1 MIYERLAAY
10 YPCDATHS
18 RSVTWDYTGTYPL
31 DGGLAGSATG
41 KVREALS
48 FVSAS
53 SLFRSRTDA
62 AGLRQ
67 LRGIT
72 CWVKFTTLAANMTLV
87 AKGSSGTDAN
97 HSIKLAYNN
106 STGKIDFIVGD
117 GASSTT
123 VSTTGLTLAASTWYF
138 IRAWNDASEMGVE
151 VNGTVYGTAT
161 SRTPLSE
168 TGTLYLGRD
177 TSGNYLNGLLDEV
190 ALYSTAPTFADGA
203 FFYNGGDGQQIPEP
217 DSLPGPSGRAGET
230 NAWIPPSFAQADE
243 GSLYVAHGKRHVQRF
258 TGYGDF
264 GSAGVPLPTTKPRIA
279 SSGSGRMMG
288 DIYAYVRNLDADGRV
303 SSMSPISDVKH
314 VYGDSTGDIE
324 GATNSSPI
332 VVTSTAHGL
341 SSGDRVRITGQR
353 GLTAMNGIWYVTV
366 LTADT
371 FELDGSI
378 GNGDWIATTD
388 PNITVQTRQQGRAGV
403 NCVQSLAFASTPS
416 GGTFTITFR
425 GETSPAI
432 SATASAGTIQGVLRS
447 MGTIGDGNVVCAGG
461 AMGTAAVTV
470 TFQGTLASQF
480 IEPLTVDTTNTL
492 GASVTVSVVT
502 LTQGSPGANE
512 VQVLTFYGTPT
523 GGTFTLTYDG
533 QTTGAIAYN
542 ASAATVD
549 TALEALSNIG
559 AGDVTCTGGSLPGT
573 PITIT
578 FGGALANTNV
588 PLITA
593 TVSSLTGG
601 SISAAISTV
610 TAGVAATG
618 DGLIHYWKF
627 DESSGTRYDSAGSCD
642 LAVVSGSPF
651 SDSGKISNCVA
662 ADAGSSAQLS
672 GTCSD
677 SVSSGISFDAWIYF
691 PPVGIGQ
698 THYALSLRV
707 TAVISASLFRVRLTR
722 LDGTNSFVSFLI
734 GGSAITATVSASTWH
749 HIACV
754 FDATTFATRLYI
766 DGALSTS
773 SSVSTQAV
781 TLTTVEVF
789 PSTGA
794 FAAVKL
800 DEMAV
805 WNRAIT
811 AADVTSRYN
820 SGSGTTS
827 PLSAGTNEVQRL
839 TISGTPAQG
848 SCAVTYGGQTATIN
862 YDDTASEMESSLEA
876 LSSIG
881 TGNISCTGGPL
892 PGTPIDYEF
901 IGDLATTNVAE
912 ATVNDSLLKHKLE
925 TTTSGL
931 GAQTEVQRF
940 SATPAPASGT
950 WTATYDGQTTS
961 AMAFDISASAF
972 QTALEAL
979 SNLAPGDVTV
989 TGGPLATAPFVVT
1002 FGGTLANT
1010 NVVSMTAASSMLGAV
1025 PELTVTTTTTGL
1037 EPLNEIQD
1045 IVPDTTIESGT
1056 WTITGLSTTTSSLA
1070 SDATASDVQTA
1081 LEAIYGVGNIEVT
1094 GGPITSQRMS
1104 LTWIEDYAATN
1115 VAEVTIDSSSLRS
1128 GGWGIGAGK
1137 LTYEDVEVPTDLRV
1151 VRRQVLRNKFGD
1163 ASVFYI
1169 DVDTTDIVSTTFDST
1184 NNEEDLD
1191 ESVVLIDADGVDQN
1205 LARHG
1210 EPPHWKR
1217 VVASYQNRVFY
1228 AVDYVERGISTT
1240 NGSLDAAGN
1249 GTDWPSIFDG
1259 LSFYGED
1266 LQEPYVIDSLN
1277 ADEQTAQ
1284 FADNAETSTIVGN
1297 YAIRAQVPDGLN
1309 VYHSWRTMLQD
1320 YPESVHPGEPF
1331 RMSRD
1336 KRNGEMTG
1344 LYSFDG
1350 RFFVAYQH
1358 QTYRYSFNKD
1368 PAATPDG
1375 DGSMIVA
1382 VPRGLV
1388 NHRCVAYLN
1397 DLAYCLDPQGCYKFN
1412 GDAVGNISEK
1422 IAPLF
1427 EGRNSDFVIDWSS
1440 SKWFHAA
1447 AFTESNTVRFFVSLA
1462 AGYPR
1467 HAICYDV
1474 TNENWWLEEY
1484 PFPITASCSQGGTAG
1499 RRQVLLGSSAWRV
1512 FSLTGDYDGVANPTS
1527 TLRGT
1532 VTTGRL
1538 CGLEDSTAAFGSE
1551 LVGLPVKIVS
1561 GTGHGQTRIITAVT
1575 ATTLSV
1581 EEPWLIRPGTDSTY
1595 QIAGIEWSIRTGTFA
1610 LLNGETDCRS
1620 LSVTWEPVENEA
1632 TADLTITLGMNSD
1645 PVLAGQ
1651 TRSADDSFGFSTV
1664 TQEPQRSVSL
1674 TRTTGYVYHKFDRV
1688 TGTPEAPKYM
1698 TLELEG
1704 TTNGESHRI
1713 YGLGVEGLS

>member
-1 MIYERLAAY
+1 MILERIAAY

-106 STGKIDFIVGD
+106 ATGKIDFIVGD

-190 ALYSTAPTFADGA
+190 ALYSTAPTIADGA

-230 NAWIPPSFAQADE
+230 NAWIPPSFAQSDE
-243 GSLYVAHGKRHVQRF
+243 GSLYVAHGKRRVQRF

-324 GATNSSPI
+324 GATNASPI

-341 SSGDRVRITGQR
+341 SSGDRIRITGQR
-353 GLTAMNGIWYVTV
+353 GLTAMNGEWYVTV
-366 LTADT
+366 LTDDT
-371 FELDGSI
+371 FELDGSV
-378 GNGDWIATTD
+378 GNGDWIATTP
-388 PNITVQTRQQGRAGV
+388 PNITVQTRQAGRAGV

-432 SATASAGTIQGVLRS
+432 SATASAATIQGVLRA

-492 GASVTVSVVT
+492 GATVAVSVVT
-502 LTQGSPGANE
+502 LTEGSAGANE
-512 VQVLTFYGTPT
+512 VQVLTFYGTPS

-533 QTTGAIAYN
+533 QTTAAIAYN
-542 ASAATVD
+542 ADAATVD
-549 TALEALSNIG
+549 AALEALSNIG

-610 TAGVAATG
+610 TPGVEALATG
-618 DGLIHYWKF
+618 LLNYWKL
-627 DESSGTRYDSAGSCD
+627 DESSGTRYDSVGTND
-642 LAVVSGSPF
+642 QLEKNGTVSSAA
-651 SDSGKISNCVA
+651 GKISNCAKNGV
-662 ADAGSSAQLS
+662 
-672 GTCSD
+672 SD
-677 SVSSGISFDAWIYF
+677 STYLLMDASSSGGSDATFSVCCWFKLTAIPGVGDTCFLITDSQSSFSYYLYAVNGGKLRFGGTSGSNYAEVTGISAGTWYF
-691 PPVGIGQ
+691 AVAV
-698 THYALSLRV
+698 YDSADSLWKLSLDGAAFV
-707 TAVISASLFRVRLTR
+707 TASASASFTKTSYRVGL
-722 LDGTNSFVSFLI
+722 LN
-734 GGSAITATVSASTWH
+734 
-749 HIACV
+749 
-754 FDATTFATRLYI
+754 TTTDPVEHFI
-766 DGALSTS
+766 DEVGYWN
-773 SSVSTQAV
+773 V
-781 TLTTVEVF
+781 TLT
-789 PSTGA
+789 
-794 FAAVKL
+794 AAQ
-800 DEMAV
+800 
-805 WNRAIT
+805 
-811 AADVTSRYN
+811 AAALYN

-827 PLSAGTNEVQRL
+827 PLSSGTNEVQRL
-839 TISGTPAQG
+839 TISGSPSQG
-848 SCAVTYGGQTATIN
+848 SCAVTFGGQTATIN
-862 YDDTASEMESSLEA
+862 YDDTSSEAQTSLEA

-881 TGNISCTGGPL
+881 TGNVSCSGGPL
-892 PGTPIDYEF
+892 PGTPIDYTF
-901 IGDLATTNVAE
+901 IGDLAATNVAQ
-912 ATVNDSLLKHKLE
+912 ATVNDALLKYKTE
-925 TTTSGL
+925 STTSGT
-931 GAQTEVQRF
+931 GAQSEVQRF

-950 WTATYDGQTTS
+950 WTATYSGQTTS

-989 TGGPLATAPFVVT
+989 TGGPLATAPYVVT

-1010 NVVSMTAASSMLGAV
+1010 NVVAMTAASSMLGAV

-1045 IVPDTTIESGT
+1045 IVPDTSIESGT
-1056 WTITGLSTTTSSLA
+1056 WTITGLSTTTSSLE

-1081 LEAIYGVGNIEVT
+1081 LEAIYGAGNITVT
-1094 GGPITSQRMS
+1094 GGPVTTERMT
-1104 LTWIEDYAATN
+1104 LTWSGDYAATD
-1115 VAEVTIDSSSLRS
+1115 VAQVTIDSSSLTS
-1128 GGWGIGAGK
+1128 GGWGIGASK
-1137 LTYEDVEVPTDLRV
+1137 LTYEDIEVPTDLRV
-1151 VRRQVLRNKFGD
+1151 VRRQILRNKFGD

-1184 NNEEDLD
+1184 NNEEDLGD
-1191 ESVVLIDADGVDQN
+1191 SVVLIDADGVDQN

-1228 AVDYVERGISTT
+1228 AVDYVERGVSTT

-1266 LQEPYVIDSLN
+1266 LEQPYVIDSLN

-1284 FADNAETSTIVGN
+1284 FTDNAETSTIVGN

-1358 QTYRYSFNKD
+1358 QTYRYSFNKN
-1368 PAATPDG
+1368 PAANPDG
-1375 DGSMIVA
+1375 DGTMIVA

-1412 GDAVGNISEK
+1412 GDAVATISEK
-1422 IAPLF
+1422 ISPIF
-1427 EGRNSDFVIDWSS
+1427 EGRNSEFTIDWSS

-1447 AFTESNTVRFFVSLA
+1447 AFTESNTIRFFVSLSP
-1462 AGYPR
+1462 GYPR
-1467 HAICYDV
+1467 HALCYDV
-1474 TNENWWLEEY
+1474 SNENWWLEEY
-1484 PFPITASCSQGGTAG
+1484 PFPITASCVQGGATG
-1499 RRQVLLGSSAWRV
+1499 RRRVLLGSSAWRV
-1512 FSLTGDYDGVANPTS
+1512 FSLTGEYDGVTNPTS

-1532 VTTGRL
+1532 VTTGRI
-1538 CGLEDSTAAFGSE
+1538 CGLDDTAAAFGSE

-1561 GTGHGQTRIITAVT
+1561 GTGHGQTRIVTAVT
-1575 ATTLSV
+1575 ATTLTV
-1581 EEPWLIRPGTDSTY
+1581 DQPWLIRPSTDSTY
-1595 QIAGIEWSIRTGTFA
+1595 QLAGIEWSIKTGTFA
-1610 LLNGETDCRS
+1610 LINQEQDSRS
-1620 LSVTWEPVENEA
+1620 LSVTWEPVTNDA
-1632 TADLTITLGMNSD
+1632 TADLNITMGMNDD

-1651 TRSADDSFGFSTV
+1651 TRSADDSYGFSTV
-1664 TQEPQRSVSL
+1664 TQEPQRTVSL

-1688 TGTPEAPKYM
+1688 TGTPEAPKYL
-1698 TLELEG
+1698 TLALEG